1 MEDRLWDYIDG
12 RATPAEREEIEA
24 LLASDSALR
33 EQYAELLSI
42 HAVLQGADIEEP
54 SLRFTKNV
62 MEAVAGQSVAPAT
75 PTYVNKRV
83 IRGIT
88 IALLSLLGAT
98 FAYVL
103 VLLKLTPSTG
113 AGTSSEAVK
122 SAPGLQFDVPRVSI
136 PDLHLDPYLSSFI
149 FIAILSAF
157 VWIDAWHQR
166 RRKTAAHPQD

>member
-24 LLASDSALR
+24 LLASDPALR

-103 VLLKLTPSTG
+103 VLLKLAPSVEKPT
-113 AGTSSEAVK
+113 
-122 SAPGLQFDVPRVSI
+122 PGLQFDVPQVSI